1 MSQAFIKE
9 SDEEWL
15 HNIQPTLNALQ
26 VYLSRQNN
34 GVRVYEKSNCIDK
47 KTGKQLHTMSNGL
60 SYAKDANS
68 RWQIID

>member
-47 KTGKQLHTMSNGL
+47 KTGK
-60 SYAKDANS
+60 
-68 RWQIID
+68 